1 MATHKTYMQAA
12 DSSGSS
18 TLPSASGGTAAAA
31 TAGATQQQ
39 HEHEHEQAEVWSI
52 IEEAARQWIARSAAG
67 CFGAAAGELARPD
80 VNVGDATNRLIDD
93 HS

>member
-1 MATHKTYMQAA
+1 MATYMQAA

-52 IEEAARQWIARSAAG
+52 IQEAARQWIARI
-67 CFGAAAGELARPD
+67 GARLGASARPQESWL
-80 VNVGDATNRLIDD
+80 GLM
-93 HS
+93 SMW